1 MKNNHIEYVGDLS
14 KLISVTY
21 NKGFY
26 DGFKKGRCV
35 KMIGDKKIVEYENW
49 CPKCKYLNVDEVEE
63 PCNECLTYPAVEDSH
78 KPIKFEEKGK

>member
-26 DGFKKGRCV
+26 DGYKKGRCV

-63 PCNECLTYPAVEDSH
+63 PCNECLTYPVVEDSH
-78 KPIKFEEKGK
+78 KPIKFEEKG

>member
-1 MKNNHIEYVGDLS
+1 MKNNHVEYVGDLS
-14 KLISVTY
+14 KLIRVTY

-78 KPIKFEEKGK
+78 KPIKFEEKR